1 VGGRIRQVRRRALSL
16 AALVGTVNAACQA
29 YRPEPDFTAPTLATP
44 VAIEGTPLTQ
54 IWSRHA
60 VRGPSGPLAVDTLC
74 LYIGGSDRRVAA
86 VDLATGKNRWV
97 THMEGPLTAGIL
109 RAGHTVYA
117 ATDQPGGNVHAMNPI
132 SGDGFWTTG
141 VGYVDVP
148 LTIVDGVLY
157 ALNRDGVLLALDPET
172 GKIHWHER
180 VGRGRIPPIEAD
192 SAHLLVMTTDSLFL
206 LLKKTGA
213 VTARRRAPGA
223 VVAPWVEHGA
233 EVLVAT
239 SDSGIVAVMRE
250 SLDVL
255 WHLRV
260 DAPVLSAPVLRDDT
274 LFVVTRIGS
283 VYRVKLGDNPE
294 LEQLVALDRP
304 ITGSPA
310 LAGDWLLIGGAN
322 GDLLALT
329 SDGTE
334 AWHVPVGRPV
344 EIAPLLLNDSTLF
357 SIGGQGQL
365 SRYRL

>member
-1 VGGRIRQVRRRALSL
+1 
-16 AALVGTVNAACQA
+16 VGTVNAACQA
-29 YRPEPDFTAPTLATP
+29 YRPEPEFQAEALAAP
-44 VAIEGTPLTQ
+44 VAIAGTPLTQ

-86 VDLATGKNRWV
+86 VDLATGRNRWV

-117 ATDQPGGNVHAMNPI
+117 ATDQPGGNVHAMNPS
-132 SGDGFWTTG
+132 SGNGFWTTG

-148 LTIVDGVLY
+148 LTIVDGQLY
-157 ALNRDGVLLALDPET
+157 ALNREGVLVALDPET

-192 SAHLLVMTTDSLFL
+192 SEHLLLMTTDSLFL
-206 LLKKTGA
+206 MLKKTGV

-250 SLDVL
+250 TLDVA

-260 DAPVLSAPVLRDDT
+260 DAPVLTAPVLRDDT

-283 VYRVKLGDNPE
+283 VYRVKLGDDPE
-294 LEQLVALDRP
+294 LEQVVALDRP

-310 LAGDWLLIGGAN
+310 LAGDWLLIGGAD
-322 GDLLALT
+322 GELLALT
-329 SDGTE
+329 SDGAE
-334 AWHVPVGRPV
+334 AWHLPVGRPA